1 MFIIIKNSL
10 ELGDKEGKM
19 QQESLE
25 SKVEEIKYL
34 SSIHKDLK
42 LKEAREEELK
52 VPQYRALEKVTFC
65 TIPPFYTI
73 TMTVIRKAY
82 LP

>member
-1 MFIIIKNSL
+1 
-10 ELGDKEGKM
+10 M

-42 LKEAREEELK
+42 LKEAREEEELK

-73 TMTVIRKAY
+73 TMTVMTVIRKAY